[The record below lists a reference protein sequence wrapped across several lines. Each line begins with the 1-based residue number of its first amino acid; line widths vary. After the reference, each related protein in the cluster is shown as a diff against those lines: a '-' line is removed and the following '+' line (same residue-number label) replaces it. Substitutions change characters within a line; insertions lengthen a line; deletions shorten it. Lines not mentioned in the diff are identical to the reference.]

1 MSEHVIKYYLKDKY
15 LLMILF
21 CLIIV
26 LSSLLIVLCVVD
38 PFYLGKSPFD
48 SMSDYEYCTSKHQ
61 MSIYVPLILSTRF
74 TLLFFTTIFA
84 YKIRKIPDLFNET
97 RQLVF
102 TIYNFLFLSISLPTI
117 DLTMSRGKDIS
128 MIGYGIC
135 IFLICILTT
144 LIMFIP
150 KIILVIKMTGKK
162 ERSTSSTF
170 TFSENTS
177 SSSLNKDIHIDSS
190 MKTTEC
196 SSEVSQ

>member
-1 MSEHVIKYYLKDKY
+1 MSQHVVKHYLKDKY
-15 LLMILF
+15 LLIILF

-26 LSSLLIVLCVVD
+26 LSSLLIVLCVGD
-38 PFYLGKSPFD
+38 PFYLGISAFD
-48 SMSDYEYCTSKHQ
+48 SMNDYEYCTSKHQ

-84 YKIRKIPDLFNET
+84 YKIRKIPDMFNET

-102 TIYNFLFLSISLPTI
+102 AIYNFLFLSISLPTI
-117 DLTMSRGKDIS
+117 DLTISRGKDIS
-128 MIGYGIC
+128 MIAYGIC

-150 KIILVIKMTGKK
+150 KIILVIKMAGKK

-170 TFSENTS
+170 LFSENTS
-177 SSSLNKDIHIDSS
+177 SLSINIECS
-190 MKTTEC
+190 MKTNEYPIDMNNK
-196 SSEVSQ
+196 